1 MSRPELTPDELG
13 PPELSNPTFS
23 DDVYRRSWGAKAAAE
38 AKRIAAEAAWAG
50 FEDQGSL
57 QHQIDNPE
65 PDIGWCVEGL
75 IPGRGSVQINAQW
88 KVGKTS
94 LAAVNLATCLAT
106 GKPFLRRYPVH
117 MESHESV
124 AIWNLEVHRQ
134 TLVDWIAS
142 TGIPRAS
149 QQRIHPLSLTGKRI
163 DLLNPVIAA
172 DTVKWLVER
181 GIAVWIIDP
190 LSKLYLG
197 DENSNSEYNEWW
209 AAVQDIA
216 SRAGVRVV
224 VLVHHTGHTGTRAR
238 GASAMMGAP
247 DVLITYRHSGDDG
260 QPPPDSRRWLRAFG
274 RNVDVPSFEIAYAP
288 DTHELFAHESGGAV
302 VDAQEERWAREAYNA
317 ARKAGTVLTS
327 AELAAA
333 CGWPKRGG
341 GYQSRMAAVAKA
353 VSWQWLTRERDGRAF
368 IFDVGPVAPMPPK
381 PTAMKLT
388 RQSAD
393 EQGGETA

>member
-1 MSRPELTPDELG
+1 MLVFDENS
-13 PPELSNPTFS
+13 EEFR
-23 DDVYRRSWGAKAAAE
+23 DDVSKAYHDLRVRQAAKRVAAE
-38 AKRIAAEAAWAG
+38 AEWAG

-94 LAAVNLATCLAT
+94 LAAVNLATCLVT
-106 GKPFLRRYPVH
+106 GKAFLRRFPVH
-117 MESHESV
+117 MEPHENV
-124 AIWNLEVHRQ
+124 AIWNLEVHKQ
-134 TLVDWIAS
+134 TLVDWIAR
-142 TGIPRAS
+142 TGVPREA
-149 QQRIHPLSLTGKRI
+149 QQRIHPLSLAGKRI
-163 DLLNPVIAA
+163 DLLNPVIAD

-181 GIAVWIIDP
+181 GTAVWIIDP

-209 AAVQDIA
+209 SAVQDIA

-260 QPPPDSRRWLRAFG
+260 QPPSDNRRWLRAFG

-288 DTHELFAHESGGAV
+288 TTHELFANEHGGAV
-302 VDAQEERWAREAYNA
+302 ADAQEERWAREAYNA
-317 ARKAGTVLTS
+317 VRKAGTKLTT

-333 CGWPKRGG
+333 CGWPKRGN
-341 GYQSRMAAVAKA
+341 GYQSRMAAAIKA
-353 VSWQWLTRERDGRAF
+353 VGWQWLTREKDGRAF
-368 IFDVGPVAPMPPK
+368 IFDLGPVAPTPPN
-381 PTAMKLT
+381 PVAVRLN
-388 RQSAD
+388 QGGAAD
-393 EQGGETA
+393 KGGETA